1 MQHSLDSREDVE
13 AELHDPLV
21 INKADMEVFLA
32 DDALNDLPVEDGKSH
47 LSYKL
52 RLFFIYGLTI
62 VNFLEGFVHQARVNS
77 VWGDLFFV
85 HEFGILLL

>member
-32 DDALNDLPVEDGKSH
+32 NNAFDDLPVKYGKSH

-52 RLFFIYGLTI
+52 RLFFIYRLTI
-62 VNFLEGFVHQARVNS
+62 VNFL
-77 VWGDLFFV
+77 
-85 HEFGILLL
+85 